1 MTKLIITPDDPD
13 YKEEVFTF
21 LAYDIEKKTLLHK
34 HPKIDE
40 LDCLNL
46 ENQGRSTFRPFGI
59 TYGDD
64 SFQIVSHDRVAKFD
78 LSNYERLGMIDVP
91 LFVNT
96 HQILKSGHIL
106 YATNT
111 SNDTIGIYDL
121 VTGENK
127 FLSVIDFQVMNEA
140 PTPSDAHSHD
150 KSHVNS
156 IYEYENK
163 IYFCLHNLGKT
174 MSQFGYFDKDTLK
187 GELIGE
193 AGYCAHNIVVINNH
207 LYSLS
212 SGTGEIIEIN
222 LETKNINKVRIVN
235 EETTFLR
242 GLDVYENK
250 LFIGCSNNHNSYD
263 KETNQKIIYENNCY
277 IMLLDIMTGN
287 TERYMYMPDVYVI
300 TDLRILPQLIINSD
314 IIPL

>member
-1 MTKLIITPDDPD
+1 MNKLIITPDDHG
-13 YKEEVFTF
+13 YKDEVFTF

-34 HPKIDE
+34 HPKVDE

-46 ENQGRSTFRPFGI
+46 ANQGRSTFRPFGI
-59 TYGDD
+59 TYDD
-64 SFQIVSHDRVAKFD
+64 NIQIVSHDRVAKFD
-78 LSNYERLGMIDVP
+78 SLDYSFLGTIDVP

-121 VTGENK
+121 LTGENK
-127 FLSVIDFQVMNEA
+127 FLSVIDFQVLNEV
-140 PTPSDAHSHD
+140 PTPLDAYSHD
-150 KSHVNS
+150 NRHVNS

-163 IYFCLHNLGKT
+163 IYFCLHNLGKR

-187 GELIGE
+187 GEFIGE

-222 LETKNINKVRIVN
+222 LANKNIQKVRVVN

-242 GLDVYENK
+242 GLDVYQNK

-263 KETNQKIIYENNCY
+263 KETNQKIIYKDNCY
-277 IMLLDIMTGN
+277 IMLLDTMTGN
-287 TERYMYMPDVYVI
+287 TERYMDMPDAYVI
-300 TDLRILPQLIINSD
+300 TDLRIVP
-314 IIPL
+314 

>member
-1 MTKLIITPDDPD
+1 MSKLIITPDDHG
-13 YKEEVFTF
+13 YKDEVFTF
-21 LAYDIEKKTLLHK
+21 LAYDVEKKTLLHK
-34 HPKIDE
+34 HPKINE

-59 TYGDD
+59 TYDD
-64 SFQIVSHDRVAKFD
+64 NIQIVSHDRIAEFD
-78 LSNYERLGMIDVP
+78 SLDYSFLGTIDVP

-96 HQILKSGHIL
+96 HQILKSGDML
-106 YATNT
+106 YTTNT

-127 FLSVIDFQVMNEA
+127 FLSVIDFQVLNEV
-140 PTPSDAHSHD
+140 PTPLDAYSHD
-150 KSHVNS
+150 NRHVNS

-163 IYFCLHNLGKT
+163 IYFCLHNLGKR

-187 GELIGE
+187 GELIAE
-193 AGYCAHNIVVINNH
+193 AGYSAHNIVIINNH

-222 LETKNINKVRIVN
+222 LTNKNIQKVRVVN

-242 GLDVYENK
+242 GLDVYQNK
-250 LFIGCSNNHNSYD
+250 LFIGCSNNHGSYD

-277 IMLLDIMTGN
+277 IMLLDTMTGN
-287 TERYMYMPDVYVI
+287 IERYMDMPEAYVI
-300 TDLRILPQLIINSD
+300 TDLRIVP
-314 IIPL
+314 

>member
-1 MTKLIITPDDPD
+1 MNKLIITPDDHG

-34 HPKIDE
+34 HTKIDE

-46 ENQGRSTFRPFGI
+46 ANQGRSTFRPFGI
-59 TYGDD
+59 TYDD
-64 SFQIVSHDRVAKFD
+64 NIQIVSHDRVAEFD
-78 LSNYERLGMIDVP
+78 SLDYSFLGTIDVP

-96 HQILKSGHIL
+96 HQILKSGNIL

-121 VTGENK
+121 LTGENK
-127 FLSVIDFQVMNEA
+127 FLSVIDFQVLNEV
-140 PTPSDAHSHD
+140 PMPLDAYSHD
-150 KSHVNS
+150 NRHINS
-156 IYEYENK
+156 IYEHENK

-187 GELIGE
+187 GELIAE
-193 AGYCAHNIVVINNH
+193 AGYSAHNIVVINNH

-235 EETTFLR
+235 EERTFLR
-242 GLDVYENK
+242 GLDVYQNK
-250 LFIGCSNNHNSYD
+250 LFIGCSNNHGTYD
-263 KETNQKIIYENNCY
+263 KETNRKIIYEDNCY
-277 IMLLDIMTGN
+277 IMLLDTMTGN
-287 TERYMYMPDVYVI
+287 IERYMNIPDAYVI
-300 TDLRILPQLIINSD
+300 TDLRIVP
-314 IIPL
+314 

>member
-1 MTKLIITPDDPD
+1 MVKLIITPDDHG

-34 HPKIDE
+34 HPKVDE

-59 TYGDD
+59 TYDD
-64 SFQIVSHDRVAKFD
+64 NIQIVSHDRVAKFD
-78 LSNYERLGMIDVP
+78 SLDYSFLGTIDVP

-96 HQILKSGHIL
+96 HQILKSGDML

-121 VTGENK
+121 LTGENK
-127 FLSVIDFQVMNEA
+127 FLSVIDFQVLNEV
-140 PTPSDAHSHD
+140 PTPLDAYSHD
-150 KSHVNS
+150 TRHVNS
-156 IYEYENK
+156 IYEHENK

-212 SGTGEIIEIN
+212 SATGEIIEIN
-222 LETKNINKVRIVN
+222 LANRNIQKIRVVN

-242 GLDVYENK
+242 GLDVYQNK
-250 LFIGCSNNHNSYD
+250 LFIGCSNNHGSYD
-263 KETNQKIIYENNCY
+263 KETNEKIIYKNNCY
-277 IMLLDIMTGN
+277 IMLLDTMTGN
-287 TERYMYMPDVYVI
+287 TERYMDMPDAYVI
-300 TDLRILPQLIINSD
+300 TDLRIVP
-314 IIPL
+314 

>member
-1 MTKLIITPDDPD
+1 MTKLIITPDDRG

-46 ENQGRSTFRPFGI
+46 KNQGRSTFRPFGI
-59 TYGDD
+59 TYDD
-64 SFQIVSHDRVAKFD
+64 NIQIVSHDRVAEFD
-78 LSNYERLGMIDVP
+78 SLDYSFLGTIDVP

-111 SNDTIGIYDL
+111 SNDTIGIYNL
-121 VTGENK
+121 VTGDNK
-127 FLSVIDFQVMNEA
+127 FLSVIDFQVLNEA
-140 PTPSDAHSHD
+140 PMPLDAYSHD
-150 KSHVNS
+150 KCHVNS
-156 IYEYENK
+156 IYEHDDK
-163 IYFCLHNLGKT
+163 IYFCLHNLGKKI
-174 MSQFGYFDKDTLK
+174 SQFGYFDKGTLK

-193 AGYCAHNIVVINNH
+193 AGYSAHNIVIINNH

-212 SGTGEIIEIN
+212 SGTGEVVEIN

-250 LFIGCSNNHNSYD
+250 LFIGCSNSHNSYD
-263 KETNQKIIYENNCY
+263 KETNEKLIYKNNCY
-277 IMLLDIMTGN
+277 IMLLDTMTGN
-287 TERYMYMPDVYVI
+287 IERYMNIPDAYVI
-300 TDLRILPQLIINSD
+300 TDLRIVP
-314 IIPL
+314 

>member
-1 MTKLIITPDDPD
+1 MNKLIITPDDHG

-34 HPKIDE
+34 HTKIDE

-46 ENQGRSTFRPFGI
+46 ANQGRSTFRPFGI
-59 TYGDD
+59 TYDD
-64 SFQIVSHDRVAKFD
+64 NIQIVSHDRVAEFD
-78 LSNYERLGMIDVP
+78 SLDYSFLGTIDVP

-96 HQILKSGHIL
+96 HQILKSGNIL

-121 VTGENK
+121 LTGENK
-127 FLSVIDFQVMNEA
+127 FLSVIDFQVLNEV
-140 PTPSDAHSHD
+140 PMPLDAYSHD
-150 KSHVNS
+150 NRHINS
-156 IYEYENK
+156 IYEHENK
-163 IYFCLHNLGKT
+163 IYFCLHNLGKR

-187 GELIGE
+187 GELIAE

-212 SGTGEIIEIN
+212 SATGEIIEIN

-242 GLDVYENK
+242 GLDVYQNK
-250 LFIGCSNNHNSYD
+250 LFIGCSNNHGTYD
-263 KETNQKIIYENNCY
+263 KETNEKLIYKNNCY
-277 IMLLDIMTGN
+277 IMLLDTMTGN
-287 TERYMYMPDVYVI
+287 TERYMDMPDVYVI
-300 TDLRILPQLIINSD
+300 TDLRIVP
-314 IIPL
+314 

>member
-1 MTKLIITPDDPD
+1 MVKLIITPDDHG
-13 YKEEVFTF
+13 YKDEVFTF

-34 HPKIDE
+34 HPKVDE

-59 TYGDD
+59 TYDD
-64 SFQIVSHDRVAKFD
+64 NIQIVSHDQVAKFD
-78 LSNYERLGMIDVP
+78 SLDYSFLGTIDVP

-121 VTGENK
+121 LTGENK
-127 FLSVIDFQVMNEA
+127 FLSAIDFQVLNEV
-140 PTPSDAHSHD
+140 PTPVDAYSHD
-150 KSHVNS
+150 NCHVNS

-163 IYFCLHNLGKT
+163 IYFCLHNLGKR

-193 AGYCAHNIVVINNH
+193 AGYSAHNIVVINNH

-212 SGTGEIIEIN
+212 SATGEIIEMN

-242 GLDVYENK
+242 GLDVYQNK
-250 LFIGCSNNHNSYD
+250 LFIGCSNSHNSYD
-263 KETNQKIIYENNCY
+263 KETNQKIIYKNNCY
-277 IMLLDIMTGN
+277 IVLLDTMTGN
-287 TERYMYMPDVYVI
+287 TERYMDIPDVYVI
-300 TDLRILPQLIINSD
+300 TDLRIVP
-314 IIPL
+314 